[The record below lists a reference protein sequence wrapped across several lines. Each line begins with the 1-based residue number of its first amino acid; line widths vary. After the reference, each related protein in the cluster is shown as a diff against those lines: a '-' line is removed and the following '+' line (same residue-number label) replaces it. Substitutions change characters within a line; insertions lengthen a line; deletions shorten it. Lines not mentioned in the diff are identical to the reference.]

1 MGLLAL
7 KSLWSRRKRNV
18 WLFLEL
24 ILVAILCWAVLD
36 PVIVSIYDKS
46 LPLGYDKDRLCLVT
60 LDNMDNK
67 KRSKE
72 ENNECLN
79 GLKQKL
85 MHDFPEIERM
95 ANSRGYL
102 PTTHVYAT
110 MTFYNDTVVSPETE
124 VNVSI
129 MGSSPGNPIFSTLG
143 IKVIAGELTIAELD
157 SGLWDKDGYIIS
169 RSTAEQYFGSPEE
182 AVGKTLH

>member
-1 MGLLAL
+1 MKTNNINKSSYSPLSQRGAGGESWLGVGLLTL

-67 KRSKE
+67 KRSNE
-72 ENNECLN
+72 ENNECLS

-102 PTTHVYAT
+102 PTTYT
-110 MTFYNDTVVSPETE
+110 YGSTTFYNDTVVSP
-124 VNVSI
+124 
-129 MGSSPGNPIFSTLG
+129 
-143 IKVIAGELTIAELD
+143 
-157 SGLWDKDGYIIS
+157 
-169 RSTAEQYFGSPEE
+169 
-182 AVGKTLH
+182 